1 MRGKIFFI
9 TLLILILS
17 TICHGLTFRKYDMS
31 TGLCHNSV
39 LCITQTKDGF
49 IWIGTRDGLCR
60 FNGNAYAVFKQ
71 DFDDKNSI
79 SNNSINCLF
88 EASNGDLWIGTTM
101 GLNRYSKEE
110 CVFHKY
116 FIQPDGKGL
125 SHNYIR
131 SIIETPE
138 GKILIGSPGGIDI
151 FDPVTNSFDKL
162 PIAKRKDGM
171 PNSIT
176 CFFKDSKDRILVGLR
191 SGLYLYNHEQL
202 ENISISNRVK
212 YKIEEFEV
220 RDIKEDLN
228 GQFWLA
234 TEEYGVLNVAIHS
247 DVAEISNV
255 FRVENSEI
263 ISNHVR
269 KLFLSNKEIWIGTME
284 GLSILHREKQTFSN
298 FQYDAETP
306 EGISNNSIRDIFCDN
321 QGGIWL
327 ATYAGGINYFHQQ
340 NNLFPHIKMITKEV
354 NVPTT
359 NVISGLLEEDNGDLW
374 MATEGGGLVLQKFQD
389 KKNVHFL
396 FQNNKNSLVH
406 NNVKSISHDK
416 KGNLWIGTFNGLS
429 YFDIQTKQFTNF
441 QNQPGSQNT
450 LLNNQVHSII
460 VDDDNLA
467 WIGMNGGGI
476 QTLDLTTRVFKT
488 VLAKDAKNVNVI
500 MAGRHNKLW
509 IGHQGGLSCIDKRT
523 MKEIDL
529 TSFLKQLP
537 LTVQYVQCLYE
548 DHLGRI
554 WIGTLGYGLFLIQGE
569 KMFWFNAEKDLP
581 NNTIN
586 AVMEDDQGHFWISSN
601 KGLSKLTISDPD
613 SKVPLLTVKTYS
625 KDQGLQGFQYMPM
638 SVFKTKRGEIYF
650 GGVNGFNKVNPIAI
664 VDKDFFPTLM
674 LTDLLVRTNSK
685 EGIIHWPLQKTNSKS
700 NQIRLNY
707 QYRDISVDFWGIN
720 YINPTS
726 TFYRYR
732 LLNFVSDWINLGTQH
747 SINFNYLPAGEYEL
761 QLQATTNPESWD
773 KNYQSLLITVL
784 PPWWMTVWA
793 FIGYLILLIVLLS
806 IFFRLSKRW
815 ANLNNQLAMEHFQ
828 REKEEELHQ
837 MKLKFFTDV
846 SHELRTPLTLIVA
859 PLEQIIKQP
868 DLNSRLKNQL
878 SLIQLNASRM
888 MRLINKVLDLR
899 RLDAG
904 YDSLKAAP
912 DDLVKFLEE
921 TSLAFKE
928 TANIKNIDFQ
938 FETEET
944 SLEVYFDRDKME
956 MILYNLLSNAI
967 KNTPKQGHIQ
977 LRLRKSGNDLSSSR
991 NHNLPGNLGFAEIS
1005 VSDTGRGI
1013 PADLLDRIFERFFIS
1028 GPKESRYPLDSG
1040 VGLEL
1045 TKRLVELHKGKIGVE
1060 SREKT
1065 AEKEGFS
1072 CFTVSLPLGT
1082 DHLSKDE
1089 MITGYNN
1096 SEDSSKYPL
1105 SMLSNEFLDD
1115 TRDLHDA
1122 QEQPENVLHAE
1133 EEIRL
1138 LIVEDNTEVRKFI
1151 ASLFSGKYKVDEA
1164 SNGKIGLEMAIEIV
1178 PDLIICDIM
1187 MPEMDGIELCKK
1199 IKTDIRTSHIPVILL
1214 TARTAITFK
1223 YEGLETG
1230 ADDYI
1235 TKPFS
1240 AEYLQLRVLNLIRQR
1255 VTLRNHFA
1263 YEMICDPAKISVTSV
1278 DEKLLKKA
1286 VEYIGEH
1293 MSDASLSVE
1302 SLSSELGLSRV
1313 HLYRKIKALTNLTAV
1328 EFIRSIRLKRAGAL
1342 LQENKLNV
1350 NEVRVLVGFD
1360 DVDYFRNC
1368 FRQQFG
1374 TSPSEYAKKFR
1385 NETNMG

>member
-1 MRGKIFFI
+1 MRKKIFFI
-9 TLLILILS
+9 LLTFFLLS
-17 TICHGLTFRKYDMS
+17 TICQGLTFRKYDMG
-31 TGLCHNSV
+31 TGLCHNSL
-39 LCITQTKDGF
+39 LCITQTKDGL
-49 IWIGTRDGLCR
+49 IWMGTRDGLCR
-60 FNGNAYAVFKQ
+60 FDGNTYTVFKQ

-88 EASNGDLWIGTTM
+88 ESSNGDLWIGTTM
-101 GLNRYSKEE
+101 GLNRYSKGDGI
-110 CVFHKY
+110 FQKY
-116 FIQPDGKGL
+116 FIQADGKGL

-131 SIIETPE
+131 SLIETPE
-138 GKILIGSPGGIDI
+138 GKILIGSPNGIDI
-151 FDPVTNSFDKL
+151 FDPVNSSFGKL

-176 CFFKDSKDRILVGLR
+176 CFFRDSKDRILVGLR
-191 SGLYLYNHEQL
+191 SGLYFYNRGML
-202 ENISISNRVK
+202 ENISISNGAK
-212 YKIEEFEV
+212 FKIDEFEV

-234 TEEYGVLNVAIHS
+234 TEEFGMLQLIIHS
-247 DVAEISNV
+247 NVAEISQVYN
-255 FRVENSEI
+255 VENSKI

-269 KLFLSNKEIWIGTME
+269 KLFLGHKEIWIGTME
-284 GLSILHREKQTFSN
+284 GLSILHQDNQSFSN
-298 FQYDAETP
+298 FQYDADKP
-306 EGISNNSIRDIFCDN
+306 EGISNNSIRDIFGDN

-327 ATYAGGINYFHQQ
+327 ATYAGGINYYHRQ
-340 NNLFPHIKMITKEV
+340 NNLFPHTKMTTKEGKV
-354 NVPTT
+354 LAT

-374 MATEGGGLVLQKFQD
+374 IATEGGGLVLRKPD
-389 KKNVHFL
+389 GRKYIHFL
-396 FQNNKNSLVH
+396 LQNDGTGLVH
-406 NNVKSISHDK
+406 NNIKSISHDK

-429 YFDIQTKQFTNF
+429 YLDIKANRFTNF
-441 QNQPGSQNT
+441 QNQPGNQNT
-450 LLNNQVHSII
+450 LLNNQVHSVI
-460 VDDDNLA
+460 VDDDNLV

-476 QTLDLTTRVFKT
+476 QTLDLSTLTFRT
-488 VLAKDAKNVNVI
+488 VAVTDVRNVNVI
-500 MAGRHNKLW
+500 MAGRDNKLW
-509 IGHQGGLSCIDKRT
+509 IGHQGGLSCIDRRT
-523 MKEIDL
+523 RKEIDL
-529 TSFLKQLP
+529 TPYLKQLP
-537 LTVQYVQCLYE
+537 LSVQYVQCLYE

-554 WIGTLGYGLFLIQGE
+554 WIGTLGYGLFLFRGD

-586 AVMEDDQGHFWISSN
+586 ALVEDDQGRFWVSTN
-601 KGLSKLTISDPD
+601 KGLLKVTISD
-613 SKVPLLTVKTYS
+613 SEGKVPHLTVKTFT

-638 SVFKTKRGEIYF
+638 SVFKTKKGEIYF
-650 GGVNGFNKVNPIAI
+650 GGVNGYNIVNPSKIME
-664 VDKDFFPTLM
+664 DDFFPTLI
-674 LTDLLVRTNSK
+674 LTDILVRTKSK
-685 EGIIHWPLQKTNSKS
+685 EGIIHWPLEKS
-700 NQIRLNY
+700 NDKRNQIRLNY
-707 QYRDISVDFWGIN
+707 QDRDISVDFWGIN

-732 LLNFVSDWINLGTQH
+732 LLNLESDWINLGTQH
-747 SINFNYLPAGEYEL
+747 SINFNFLPSGEYEL
-761 QLQATTNPESWD
+761 QLQATTNPEYWD
-773 KNYQSLLITVL
+773 KNYQSLLITIL
-784 PPWWMTVWA
+784 PPWWMTAWA
-793 FIGYLILLIVLLS
+793 FTGYLFVLIIMLS

-868 DLNSRLKNQL
+868 DLNSRLRNQL
-878 SLIQLNASRM
+878 SLIQLNGRRM

-904 YDSLKAAP
+904 YDRLQAASC
-912 DDLVKFLEE
+912 DLVKFLKE

-928 TANIKNIDFQ
+928 TANIKNIELQ
-938 FETEET
+938 FETEVP
-944 SLEVYFDRDKME
+944 SLEVCFDRDKME
-956 MILYNLLSNAI
+956 MILYNLLSNSI
-967 KNTPKQGHIQ
+967 KNTPSQGCIK
-977 LRLRKSGNDLSSSR
+977 LRIRKVENYPEPSRKDNSSVGYG
-991 NHNLPGNLGFAEIS
+991 LAEIS
-1005 VSDTGRGI
+1005 VADNGRGI

-1028 GPKESRYPLDSG
+1028 EPKGSRYPLDSG

-1045 TKRLVELHKGKIGVE
+1045 TKRLVELHKGKIMVE

-1065 AEKEGFS
+1065 SEKEGYS
-1072 CFTVSLPLGT
+1072 CFTVLLPLGT

-1089 MITGYNN
+1089 MITGYKN
-1096 SEDSSKYPL
+1096 SEDSDTYPV
-1105 SMLSNEFLDD
+1105 SMLSNEFFDD
-1115 TRDLHDA
+1115 TSDFTEVLER
-1122 QEQPENVLHAE
+1122 PENFQHAE

-1138 LIVEDNTEVRKFI
+1138 LIVEDNAEVRNFI
-1151 ASLFSGKYKVDEA
+1151 LGLFSGKYIVDEA
-1164 SNGKIGLEMAIEIV
+1164 GDGKTGLEKAIEIV

-1187 MPEMDGIELCKK
+1187 MPEMDGIELCKR

-1240 AEYLQLRVLNLIRQR
+1240 AEYLQLRVQNLIRQR

-1263 YEMICDPAKISVTSV
+1263 YEMICDPAKITVTSV

-1293 MSDASLSVE
+1293 MSEATLSVE

-1313 HLYRKIKALTNLTAV
+1313 HLYRKIKALTNQTAV

-1350 NEVRVLVGFD
+1350 NEVRALVGFD

-1368 FRQQFG
+1368 FKQQFG

-1385 NETNMG
+1385 NDSN